1 MDRSK
6 LNRREYLALAGA
18 AAAAAATGGLKPG
31 IARGDVQRAAAAP
44 TVAAR
49 KRLLR
54 VAHITD
60 IHVFTK
66 LDSDRGF
73 AKCLNDMQGQADP
86 PEMILNGGD
95 CVMDSTRAPA
105 VSTDKQWDIWK
116 RVWKNEC
123 SLPAAHVLGNHD
135 VWGWDKKKSA
145 TTGSEPKWGKG
156 KAMDALGMTKL
167 YHSFD
172 RGGWHFIG
180 LDTVHPLENATP
192 DVFTARLDEAQWAWL
207 QADLAKLD
215 PKTPVLIFSH
225 IPIFSM
231 VPIFNNQVVDTGPRE
246 NLIIDRSDM
255 LTDYHRLKELFKRHR
270 NVKACLSGHIHLVD
284 RVDYLGVS
292 YLCGGAV
299 CGAWWRGARFDEC
312 APGYSLI
319 DLYDDGSVERQYVEY
334 GWVPVIP
341 QTKPANDHPEGANT
355 TRAKKA

>member
-1 MDRSK
+1 MDKSK

-18 AAAAAATGGLKPG
+18 AAAAAATAGLKPG
-31 IARGDVQRAAAAP
+31 IARADVSRTATP
-44 TVAAR
+44 SVGAR

-73 AKCLNDMQGQADP
+73 AKCLNHMQSQADP

-105 VSTDKQWDIWK
+105 MSTDKQWEIWK
-116 RVWKNEC
+116 RVWKSEC

-135 VWGWDKKKSA
+135 VWGWDKTKSA

-156 KAMDALGMTKL
+156 KAMDALGMEKL
-167 YHSFD
+167 YHSFE

-192 DVFTARLDEAQWAWL
+192 DVFTARLDEGQFAWL
-207 QADLAKLD
+207 QADLAKVD

-255 LTDYHRLKELFKRHR
+255 LTDYHRLKELFKKHR

-312 APGYSLI
+312 EPGYSLI
-319 DLYDDGSVERQYVEY
+319 DLYDDGSVERQYVTY

-341 QTKPANDHPEGANT
+341 QTKPSNDHPNGANT